1 MIGLRTVPA
10 SVRSGIGAV
19 RARIPASHPGVR
31 GHRSTMAAQSA
42 KAALAGVL
50 AWLVAGWWL
59 DSPLAVIAPW
69 VAIVTVQTTV
79 YRSVRDGLWL
89 LGAMTVGTVLAT
101 GVHVLVGNTLV
112 AMCIVLPATLA
123 LTLWWRVGDQGVY
136 VATTALFVLV
146 YGSVTF
152 GAVVDRLREAAIG
165 AAIGVAVNALIL
177 PPVYHRRGL
186 DAAQAV
192 SWEAGELLDSIAE
205 GLRSG
210 VDRNAVLRWDERGGE
225 LTRMTDRARDLSGWI
240 SESRRWNH
248 RFEPVRRESAG
259 PDPEDVTR
267 VVSRVVGSVNG
278 LVRVLLEGTDE
289 AYRSELPGPDSAGP
303 YADLCERLA
312 AACRTYSD
320 HVAGRCS
327 DEDRA
332 GYAEAISAAGS
343 LSAELQADLDAR
355 AEADPSALGMFL
367 LEAKRLLIGLPAA
380 DEVCPSAPGRLEA
393 EPTAPV
399 DA

>member
-1 MIGLRTVPA
+1 MIGLRTALA
-10 SVRSGIGAV
+10 STRSGFDRV
-19 RARIPASHPGVR
+19 RDRIPAARPAGR

-42 KAALAGVL
+42 KAALAGIL

-79 YRSVRDGLWL
+79 YRSVRDGLWQ
-89 LGAMTVGTVLAT
+89 LGAMAIGTVVAT
-101 GVHVLVGNTLV
+101 GVHVFVPNTLA
-112 AMCIVLPATLA
+112 AMCLVLPATLA
-123 LTLWWRVGDQGVY
+123 LTLWRRVGDQGVY
-136 VATTALFVLV
+136 SATTALFVLV
-146 YGSVTF
+146 YGTVSF

-165 AAIGVAVNALIL
+165 AVIGVVVNAVIL

-186 DAAQAV
+186 EATQAV
-192 SWEAGELLDSIAE
+192 SWEAGEILRSIAD

-210 VDRNAVLRWDERGGE
+210 VDRDAVLRWDERGRE
-225 LTRMTDRARDLSGWI
+225 LTRMADRARTLSGW
-240 SESRRWNH
+240 SAESRRWNP
-248 RFEPVRRESAG
+248 RYEPVRRQSAG
-259 PDPEDVTR
+259 PDPEEVAG

-289 AYRSELPGPDSAGP
+289 AFRSQLPGPESAGP
-303 YADLCERLA
+303 YADLCDRLA
-312 AACRTYSD
+312 QACQTYSD
-320 HVAGRCS
+320 HVAGRCT

-332 GYAEAISAAGS
+332 GYAEALSVAGS

-355 AEADPSALGMFL
+355 SAADPSALGMFL
-367 LEAKRLLIGLPAA
+367 LEVKRLLIGLPSA
-380 DEVCPSAPGRLEA
+380 EEICPSARGRLEA
-393 EPTAPV
+393 EPTGSL

>member
-1 MIGLRTVPA
+1 MV
-10 SVRSGIGAV
+10 
-19 RARIPASHPGVR
+19 
-31 GHRSTMAAQSA
+31 AQSG
-42 KAALAGVL
+42 KAAAAGIL

-101 GVHVLVGNTLV
+101 GVHVLVGSTLV

-123 LTLWWRVGDQGVY
+123 LTLWSRIGDQGVFC
-136 VATTALFVLV
+136 ATTALFVLV

-152 GAVVDRLREAAIG
+152 DGVVDRLREAVIG
-165 AAIGVAVNALIL
+165 AVIGVVVNAVVL

-186 DAAQAV
+186 DAARAV
-192 SWEAGELLDSIAE
+192 SREAAELLAPIAE

-210 VDRNAVLRWDERGGE
+210 VDRSAVLRWDERGGE
-225 LTRMTDRARDLSGWI
+225 LTRMTDRARDLSGWS
-240 SESRRWNH
+240 SESRRWNV

-259 PDPEDVTR
+259 PDPEDVIA

-289 AYRSELPGPDSAGP
+289 AFRSELPDPESAGP
-303 YADLCERLA
+303 YADLCDRLA
-312 AACRTYSD
+312 AACRTYAD
-320 HVAGRCS
+320 HVAGRCT

-332 GYAEAISAAGS
+332 AYAEAVGAAGS
-343 LSAELQADLDAR
+343 LAAGLQADLDAR
-355 AEADPSALGMFL
+355 AAADPSALGMFL
-367 LEAKRLLIGLPAA
+367 LEAKRLLVGLPAA

-393 EPTAPV
+393 GAAKPAGSV
-399 DA
+399 GA

>member
-1 MIGLRTVPA
+1 M
-10 SVRSGIGAV
+10 
-19 RARIPASHPGVR
+19 RARLPAGRPAVR
-31 GHRSTMAAQSA
+31 GHRSTLAVQSA
-42 KAALAGVL
+42 KAALAGIL

-123 LTLWWRVGDQGVY
+123 LTLWWRIGDQGVY
-136 VATTALFVLV
+136 CATTALFVLV
-146 YGSVTF
+146 YGSVSF
-152 GAVVDRLREAAIG
+152 GAVVDRLREAVIG
-165 AAIGVAVNALIL
+165 AVIGVVVNAVIL

-186 DAAQAV
+186 DAAHAV
-192 SWEAGELLDSIAE
+192 SWEAGELLASIAD

-210 VDRNAVLRWDERGGE
+210 VDRSAVLRWDQRGGE
-225 LTRMTDRARDLSGWI
+225 LTRMTDRARDLSGWS
-240 SESRRWNH
+240 SESRRWNL
-248 RFEPVRRESAG
+248 RFEPERRQSSG
-259 PDPEDVTR
+259 PAPEAVTA

-289 AYRSELPGPDSAGP
+289 AYRSELPDPGSAGP
-303 YADLCERLA
+303 YADLCDRLA

-320 HVAGRCS
+320 HVAGRRT

-332 GYAEAISAAGS
+332 GYAEAVSAASS

-367 LEAKRLLIGLPAA
+367 LEAKRLLLGLPAA

-393 EPTAPV
+393 EPTGSV

>member
-1 MIGLRTVPA
+1 MIGLRSVLAP
-10 SVRSGIGAV
+10 VRSTIDAA
-19 RARIPASHPGVR
+19 RARIPAARPTVR
-31 GHRSTMAAQSA
+31 GHRSTMVAQSA
-42 KAALAGVL
+42 KAALAGIL

-79 YRSVRDGLWL
+79 YRSVRDGLWQ
-89 LGAMTVGTVLAT
+89 LGAMTIGTVLAT

-123 LTLWWRVGDQGVY
+123 LTLWSRIGDHGVY
-136 VATTALFVLV
+136 SATTALFVLV
-146 YGSVTF
+146 YGTVSFT
-152 GAVVDRLREAAIG
+152 AVVDRLREAAIG
-165 AAIGVAVNALIL
+165 AAIGVAVNAVIL
-177 PPVYHRRGL
+177 PPVYHRRGQ

-192 SWEAGELLDSIAE
+192 SWEAGELLASIAE

-210 VDRNAVLRWDERGGE
+210 VDRHAVLRWDERGGE
-225 LTRMTDRARDLSGWI
+225 LTRMTDRVRDLSGWS
-240 SESRRWNH
+240 SESRRWNL

-259 PDPEDVTR
+259 PDPEDVTG
-267 VVSRVVGSVNG
+267 VVSRLVGSVNG

-289 AYRSELPGPDSAGP
+289 AYRSELPDRESAGP
-303 YADLCERLA
+303 YADLCDLLA
-312 AACRTYSD
+312 VACRTYSD
-320 HVAGRCS
+320 HVAGRCT

-332 GYAEAISAAGS
+332 GYAETVSAAGS

-355 AEADPSALGMFL
+355 AAADPSALGMLL
-367 LEAKRLLIGLPAA
+367 LEAKRLLVGLPAA
-380 DEVCPSAPGRLEA
+380 DEICPSAPGRLEA
-393 EPTAPV
+393 EPTGSV